1 MWYNYS
7 MSCIDCTP
15 ETLVLG
21 ANPANI
27 HWNVVRGD
35 TAKIRISFFESN
47 ESTSYDTE
55 GWTYIATA
63 YNSVTNTSDELQVIA
78 SGSYVDVIASPEIT
92 DSWGQGFNNIV
103 AELSFDLEVT
113 IPGEGLEEDTIW
125 TPVIGTISVIGD
137 ISRSM

>member
-1 MWYNYS
+1 
-7 MSCIDCTP
+7 MSCIDFPP

-47 ESTSYDTE
+47 ELTQFDTE
-55 GWTYIATA
+55 GWTYLATA
-63 YNSVTNTSDELQVIA
+63 YSPVTDTYDELLVIE
-78 SGSYVDVIASPEIT
+78 GDNYVDIVASPEISN
-92 DSWGQGFNNIV
+92 SWGTGTSGKV

-113 IPGEGLEEDTIW
+113 IPAVAPETEDTIW
-125 TPVIGTISVIGD
+125 TPVIGNISVMGD
-137 ISRSM
+137 ITRGL

>member
-1 MWYNYS
+1 
-7 MSCIDCTP
+7 MSCIDCPP

-47 ESTSYDTE
+47 ESTSYNTE
-55 GWTYIATA
+55 GWTYKATA
-63 YNSVTNTSDELQVIA
+63 YSNATNTSDELQVIP
-78 SGSYVDVIASPEIT
+78 SNNYVDVIASPEIT
-92 DSWGQGFNNIV
+92 DSWGEGFNNIV

-113 IPGEGLEEDTIW
+113 IPAEDLEEEETIW
-125 TPVIGTISVIGD
+125 TPVIGTISVMGD
-137 ISRSM
+137 VTRGL

>member
-1 MWYNYS
+1 
-7 MSCIDCTP
+7 MSCIDCPP

-47 ESTSYDTE
+47 ELTQFDTE
-55 GWTYIATA
+55 GWTYLATA
-63 YNSVTNTSDELQVIA
+63 YSAVTDTYYELLVIE
-78 SGSYVDVIASPEIT
+78 GDNYVDIVASPEISN
-92 DSWGQGFNNIV
+92 SWGTRTSGKV

-113 IPGEGLEEDTIW
+113 IPAVAPETEDTIW
-125 TPVIGTISVIGD
+125 TPVIGNISVMGD
-137 ISRSM
+137 ITRGL